1 VLCIIQCAERFF
13 LIFKDTIIIV
23 VVVVVVVV
31 VVESDSIFLTKFSL
45 QSSCYTLEFVVF

>member
-13 LIFKDTIIIV
+13 LIFKDTIII
-23 VVVVVVVV
+23 VVVVVVV

>member
-1 VLCIIQCAERFF
+1 VLSIIQCAESFF
-13 LIFKDTIIIV
+13 LIFKDTIII
-23 VVVVVVVV
+23 VVVV

>member
-13 LIFKDTIIIV
+13 LIFKDTIII
-23 VVVVVVVV
+23 VVVVVV

>member
-1 VLCIIQCAERFF
+1 MLSIIQCAESFF
-13 LIFKDTIIIV
+13 LIFKDTIII
-23 VVVVVVVV
+23 VVVVVV

>member
-1 VLCIIQCAERFF
+1 MLSIIQCAESFF
-13 LIFKDTIIIV
+13 LIFKDTII
-23 VVVVVVVV
+23 VVVVVV

>member
-1 VLCIIQCAERFF
+1 VLSIIQCAESFF
-13 LIFKDTIIIV
+13 LIFKDTII
-23 VVVVVVVV
+23 VVVVV